1 MAKPRF
7 QRSIRFSE
15 SEWNA
20 VCEAAEERNMKPAE
34 FVREAAASV
43 AAREIDLDDGKLTPA
58 LIEMIERTFRGVH
71 LLAYLKHEEL
81 AALGRQE
88 DFRRATEGGQIAQAE
103 TLDREEADQE
113 T

>member
-7 QRSIRFSE
+7 QRSIRFSQ

-20 VCEAAEERNMKPAE
+20 ICEAAERRNMKPAE
-34 FVREAAASV
+34 FVREAAAGV
-43 AAREIDLDDGKLTPA
+43 AAREIGLDDGKLPPA
-58 LIEMIERTFRGVH
+58 LVEMIERTFRGVH

-88 DFRRATEGGQIAQAE
+88 DFRRATEAGRIAQAE
-103 TLDREEADQE
+103 TLDREEADEE

>member
-7 QRSIRFSE
+7 QRSIRFSK

-20 VCEAAEERNMKPAE
+20 VCEAAERRNMKPAA
-34 FVREAAASV
+34 FVREAAAGV
-43 AAREIDLDDGKLTPA
+43 AAREIDLDDPRLTPP
-58 LIEMIERTFRGVH
+58 LVEMIERTFRGVH

-88 DFRRATEGGQIAQAE
+88 DFRRATEAGRIAQEE
-103 TLDREEADQE
+103 TQNLEESDEE